1 MYMETS
7 AVIRQIVRPDE
18 ETVNTLTG
26 WMFHWWGQQEGYP
39 WEAVQQYIRN
49 SCQAERLPRTYGLYA
64 AGQLA
69 GMYQIRLDD
78 LFVRPDLYPWL
89 ANVYLP
95 PEVRGRGYGRN
106 LLESV
111 ADTVRQLHG
120 FDALYL
126 YTTHQ
131 GLYEKFGWELVELV
145 PTFKAD
151 SPLERLYRMD
161 L

>member
-1 MYMETS
+1 MEIQ
-7 AVIRQIVRPDE
+7 IRQLVEPEGPLVD
-18 ETVNTLTG
+18 TMTG
-26 WMFHWWGQQEGYP
+26 WMYQWWGQREGYTR
-39 WEAVQQYIRN
+39 EAVWQYVRH
-49 SCQAERLPRTYGLYA
+49 SCQRHRLPRTYGLYA

-95 PEVRGRGYGRN
+95 PEVRGRGYGRI
-106 LLESV
+106 LLES
-111 ADTVRQLHG
+111 AEAAARQLHG

-131 GLYEKFGWELVELV
+131 GLYEKFGWQLVGE
-145 PTFKAD
+145 TD
-151 SPLERLYRMD
+151 TYLESARIQRLYR
-161 L
+161 LPL

>member
-95 PEVRGRGYGRN
+95 PEVRGRGYGRI
-106 LLESV
+106 LLES
-111 ADTVRQLHG
+111 AEAAARQLHG

-131 GLYEKFGWELVELV
+131 GLYEKFGWQLVGE
-145 PTFKAD
+145 TD
-151 SPLERLYRMD
+151 TYLESARIQRLYR
-161 L
+161 LPL